1 MKHVA
6 INFTS
11 QLSTMFF
18 DEATHALKK
27 KLETPQPTRGWQHG
41 ANTWL
46 GRLRWRT
53 GVLSEKFLQLLG
65 LLAIGLVL
73 WLPVTVVLVGTNV
86 SFLVLALTKIED
98 PFSED
103 YFPLYSNVLNYRSI
117 QVTRF
122 VLVLQL
128 APAFRTFCA
137 R

>member
-1 MKHVA
+1 MCVCVCVCVCSKRKTITLAFEMKHVA
-6 INFTS
+6 INFAS

-27 KLETPQPTRGWQHG
+27 KLETPPPTRGWQHG

-73 WLPVTVVLVGTNV
+73 WLPVTQRRRQADG
-86 SFLVLALTKIED
+86 
-98 PFSED
+98 
-103 YFPLYSNVLNYRSI
+103 RWG
-117 QVTRF
+117 
-122 VLVLQL
+122 
-128 APAFRTFCA
+128 
-137 R
+137 